1 MRVTKTHS
9 YNIQIWVGLLENYE
23 EDCITPSTKTKLH
36 TIEEVEGICQRY
48 VNKEKHCVTVTPTK
62 FIYTGGNEPGAVIG
76 LIQYPRFERHSQ
88 TLTNEAIA
96 FLVESKVFEF
106 EINYD
111 LAEQPKEAIFALW
124 LKGKRLA

>member
-1 MRVTKTHS
+1 MRITKTHS

-23 EDCITPSTKTKLH
+23 EDCVTPSTKTKLH
-36 TIEEVEGICQRY
+36 TLEEVEGICQRY

-76 LIQYPRFERHSQ
+76 FIQYPRFERHSQ

-96 FLVESKVFEF
+96 LAKILLKKLNQCRITITTPDRSIMLSKK
-106 EINYD
+106 D
-111 LAEQPKEAIFALW
+111 CK
-124 LKGKRLA
+124 